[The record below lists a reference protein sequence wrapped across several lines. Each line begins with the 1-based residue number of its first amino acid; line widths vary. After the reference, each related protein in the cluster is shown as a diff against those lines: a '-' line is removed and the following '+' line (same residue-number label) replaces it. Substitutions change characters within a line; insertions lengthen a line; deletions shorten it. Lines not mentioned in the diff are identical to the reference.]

1 MTPEQIK
8 KIREALRLTQ
18 DDLATILGVTKH
30 TVWRYEDG
38 RGEPG
43 NDVTAK
49 LLNLEASLKNAHEEE
64 QLKKLRKTPG
74 GVAAIAAVTAL
85 GSALSVGAAGAPVVG
100 CAGIAMSVAGQSLLS
115 FLGECLEGPD
125 AQGHHGSSQGA
136 KRPVCGAGAVVSSM
150 IARGMVRDEERDN
163 IDFATKAKPVSS
175 VTKKATSESNQS

>member
-1 MTPEQIK
+1 MTPERIK

-43 NDVTAK
+43 DDVTAK
-49 LLNLEASLKNAHEEE
+49 LLNLEASLKNTHEEE

-100 CAGIAMSVAGQSLLS
+100 CAGIAMSVAGKSLLS
-115 FLGECLEGPD
+115 FLGGFLDGAD
-125 AQGHHGSSQGA
+125 AQGPLGTSQGT
-136 KRPVCGAGAVVSSM
+136 KKPGLGDKDSRK
-150 IARGMVRDEERDN
+150 RDEEQDN
-163 IDFATKAKPVSS
+163 ADDAAKAKPGVSI
-175 VTKKATSESNQS
+175 TKKAKAESNHP